1 MYTHTAVEPRYD
13 SKEGRLS
20 AAALVNFFGIT
31 EEWGLTSKQQMIL
44 LGNPPKSSFYR
55 MREFAEGKSGR
66 PVRLSRDTLERVSYL
81 MGIYKALN
89 ILLPSARR
97 AAEWINRP
105 NQAPQFGGR
114 SALEVMLNGRVT
126 DLSDVRRYL
135 DGERGH

>member
-1 MYTHTAVEPRYD
+1 MNAMVRLVKRCYCGQALSNAYNNLGIAY
-13 SKEGRLS
+13 KNAGRLS
-20 AAALVNFFGIT
+20 DAV
-31 EEWGLTSKQQMIL
+31 TSM
-44 LGNPPKSSFYR
+44 N
-55 MREFAEGKSGR
+55 
-66 PVRLSRDTLERVSYL
+66 
-81 MGIYKALN
+81 KALN